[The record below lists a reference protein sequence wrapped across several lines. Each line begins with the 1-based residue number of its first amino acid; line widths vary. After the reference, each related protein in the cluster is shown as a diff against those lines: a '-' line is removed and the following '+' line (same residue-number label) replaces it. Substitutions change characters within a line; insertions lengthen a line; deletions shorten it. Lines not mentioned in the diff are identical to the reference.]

1 MVSPSMS
8 SCEHTLNTLRYAYQ
22 VKELDVD
29 GTGAATPL
37 DNAQLMLPPRYIYQI
52 HHLIGRLKVI
62 NHQHFAN

>member
-1 MVSPSMS
+1 MQIAMVSPSMS

-37 DNAQLMLPPRYIYQI
+37 DNAQLMLPPRY
-52 HHLIGRLKVI
+52 
-62 NHQHFAN
+62 